1 MEKTEKLLILAGAAD
16 AATISLAECRI
27 INPRLLSRLDFEPQ
41 SVCMGIIP
49 YYTAHCDGE
58 HIVSAYAIAPDYHLA
73 LKELGERFLAEAKKH
88 LPDHHFALYGDH
100 SPIAEVDAAA
110 RAGLGIIGK
119 HGLLIT
125 PKYSSFVFIFGVFS
139 DIPITPKHREV
150 QYCEGCGACVRACP
164 TRLKNGGECLSSIT
178 QKKGVLTSDEEA
190 LMQRHGTAW
199 GCDICQNVCP
209 HTIKAKKEGT
219 IYTDSEWFNSRT
231 LPMPDKS
238 AVDRNDF
245 SERAYSWRGKNVFLR
260 NLSLFVKNEKNQH

>member
-1 MEKTEKLLILAGAAD
+1 
-16 AATISLAECRI
+16 
-27 INPRLLSRLDFEPQ
+27 
-41 SVCMGIIP
+41 
-49 YYTAHCDGE
+49 
-58 HIVSAYAIAPDYHLA
+58 
-73 LKELGERFLAEAKKH
+73 LGERFLAEAKKH

-125 PKYSSFVFIFGVFS
+125 PKYSSFVFVFGVFS

-178 QKKGVLTSDEEA
+178 QKKGVLTSSEEA

-245 SERAYSWRGKNVFLR
+245 SERAYSWRGKDVFLR